1 MLDRGDLPDTEDI
14 ECRQHYGVLFM
25 STENLSTVL
34 TDELSSQDR
43 EQGYVKDE
51 SGLTNKFA
59 VEPEPYAAEPGERP
73 EDFFGFTPFA
83 ETLSGRIAMI
93 GFDLLVLT
101 EILTGKGIT
110 HLWG

>member
-1 MLDRGDLPDTEDI
+1 
-14 ECRQHYGVLFM
+14 M
-25 STENLSTVL
+25 SNEHLSAVL
-34 TDELSSQDR
+34 TEELSPEER

-101 EILTGKGIT
+101 EVFTGKGII
-110 HLWG
+110 HLLG

>member
-1 MLDRGDLPDTEDI
+1 MSNEHLSAVLI
-14 ECRQHYGVLFM
+14 E
-25 STENLSTVL
+25 
-34 TDELSSQDR
+34 ELSPEER

-51 SGLTNKFA
+51 AGLTNKFA

-101 EILTGKGIT
+101 EIVTGKGII
-110 HLWG
+110 HLLG